1 MRQTRAPR
9 RGTITAAA
17 ARGETLFSQ
26 IGCAICHTPSFTTV
40 PPGTVINQGA
50 FTVPAALGNKRIR
63 PFSDFLLHDIGTG
76 DGIVQNGGA
85 ATRNMVRT
93 PPLWG
98 VRTHPELMHDGL
110 SLTFNEA
117 IQRHAGVGGTF
128 TRNNFNAL
136 SAAQRADVIAFL
148 NSL

>member
-1 MRQTRAPR
+1 PPR
-9 RGTITAAA
+9 GPITADVSTGN
-17 ARGETLFSQ
+17 ARFNSS
-26 IGCAICHTPSFTTV
+26 GCAVCHVATMTTV
-40 PPGTVINQGA
+40 PPFTLINGGA
-50 FTVPAALGNKRIR
+50 LRVAPALANKIIH

-98 VRTHPELMHDGL
+98 VRARPELMHDGL
-110 SLTFNEA
+110 SLTFNDA
-117 IQRHAGVGGTF
+117 IQRHAGTGGTF
-128 TRNNFNAL
+128 SRNFFNAL
-136 SAAQRADVIAFL
+136 STAQRADLIAFL